1 MRAVK
6 ALDMLDSLAPAGR
19 NFAFKVFYLKQLRN
33 NGEWSRTLAGFG
45 FTPDDPN
52 DPDNPGRPDFEAM
65 MRQMQE
71 QMKAQFEQL
80 GINPAGF
87 VNPFT
92 SLFSQV
98 GKTNSGADG
107 KEEVLS
113 IATARDTAT
122 KFVKVQGLKPLGTKD
137 VSVVENAFEISEL
150 WLNEATAFPAST
162 HAPMAVSRMDW
173 VLETMPGWH
182 KTIEPLAAGL
192 SSAISDLMDQ
202 AMNAQAADPEQGQPP
217 IEIITAML
225 RSFIGTMIA
234 TQLGQSIG
242 TLATTV
248 TGAHDVG
255 LPLLDPARAIVIPEN
270 IENWAVDLEIAKS
283 EVFIFHALREGAVA
297 RLFAHNPWLVS
308 YIQSAVVE
316 YGKGIHI
323 DIDAIQRQAQEAF
336 EGMQE
341 GASEGE
347 AISFALD
354 NGIFTPEESPAQKS
368 ALLKLE
374 TVLAL
379 IDGWSDEV
387 VSLAAGDRIPSIE
400 QLRESHRRRRASSSP
415 AQQLFSSMLGLQV
428 SPKLTR
434 EASAFWKKIREV
446 KSVGERDQIWSGLL
460 PTADDLLDPEK
471 FLTSTSIPDD
481 LSGLI

>member
-1 MRAVK
+1 M
-6 ALDMLDSLAPAGR
+6 
-19 NFAFKVFYLKQLRN
+19 
-33 NGEWSRTLAGFG
+33 AGFG

-52 DPDNPGRPDFEAM
+52 DPDNSNNSGNEGNPDFEAM

-98 GKTNSGADG
+98 GKTNSGKDG
-107 KEEVLS
+107 EEVLS
-113 IATARDTAT
+113 ITTARDTAT
-122 KFVKVQGLKPLGTKD
+122 KFVKVQWLKPLGTKD

-150 WLNEATAFPAST
+150 WLNEATSFPAST

-217 IEIITAML
+217 IEMITAML

-242 TLATTV
+242 TLATSV

-336 EGMQE
+336 
-341 GASEGE
+341 
-347 AISFALD
+347 D

-379 IDGWSDEV
+379 IDGWTDEV

-481 LSGLI
+481 LSGLL

>member
-1 MRAVK
+1 
-6 ALDMLDSLAPAGR
+6 
-19 NFAFKVFYLKQLRN
+19 
-33 NGEWSRTLAGFG
+33 
-45 FTPDDPN
+45 
-52 DPDNPGRPDFEAM
+52 
-65 MRQMQE
+65 
-71 QMKAQFEQL
+71 MK
-80 GINPAGF
+80 
-87 VNPFT
+87 
-92 SLFSQV
+92 
-98 GKTNSGADG
+98 
-107 KEEVLS
+107 
-113 IATARDTAT
+113 
-122 KFVKVQGLKPLGTKD
+122 GLKPLGTKD
-137 VSVVENAFEISEL
+137 VSVVENAFEISEI

-162 HAPMAVSRMDW
+162 HAPTAVSRMDW

-217 IEIITAML
+217 IEMITAML

-242 TLATTV
+242 TLATSV

-270 IENWAVDLEIAKS
+270 IEEWAVDLEIAKS

-336 EGMQE
+336 EGMQANMPE
-341 GASEGE
+341 GAGEGE

-400 QLRESHRRRRASSSP
+400 QLRESHRRRRALSSP

-481 LSGLI
+481 LSGLL

>member
-1 MRAVK
+1 M
-6 ALDMLDSLAPAGR
+6 
-19 NFAFKVFYLKQLRN
+19 
-33 NGEWSRTLAGFG
+33 AGFG

-52 DPDNPGRPDFEAM
+52 DPDNSNNSGNEGSPEFEAV

-80 GINPAGF
+80 GINTAGF

-98 GKTNSGADG
+98 GKTNGGKDG
-107 KEEVLS
+107 EGVLS

-150 WLNEATAFPAST
+150 WLNEATAFPASS

-217 IEIITAML
+217 IEMITAML

-336 EGMQE
+336 EGAQANMPE
-341 GASEGE
+341 GAGEGE

-434 EASAFWKKIREV
+434 EASAFWRKIREV

-481 LSGLI
+481 LSGLL

>member
-1 MRAVK
+1 V
-6 ALDMLDSLAPAGR
+6 
-19 NFAFKVFYLKQLRN
+19 
-33 NGEWSRTLAGFG
+33 AGFG

-52 DPDNPGRPDFEAM
+52 DPENSGRPDFEAM

-92 SLFSQV
+92 SIFSQF
-98 GKTNSGADG
+98 GKTNTGADG
-107 KEEVLS
+107 KAEVLS
-113 IATARDTAT
+113 ITTARDTAS
-122 KFVKVQGLKPLGTKD
+122 KFVKAQGWKPLGTND

-150 WLNEATAFPAST
+150 WLNEATAFPASGS
-162 HAPMAVSRMDW
+162 APKAVSRMDW

-192 SSAISDLMDQ
+192 SSAITDLMDQ
-202 AMNAQAADPEQGQPP
+202 AMNAQAGESEQGQPP
-217 IEIITAML
+217 IEMITAML

-242 TLATTV
+242 TLATSV

-270 IENWAVDLEIAKS
+270 IENWATDLEIAKS

-323 DIDAIQRQAQEAF
+323 DIDAIQRQAQAAF
-336 EGMQE
+336 EGMQANMPE

-481 LSGLI
+481 LSGLL

>member
-1 MRAVK
+1 M
-6 ALDMLDSLAPAGR
+6 
-19 NFAFKVFYLKQLRN
+19 
-33 NGEWSRTLAGFG
+33 AGFG
-45 FTPDDPN
+45 FTPDDPSDPN
-52 DPDNPGRPDFEAM
+52 DPNRTDFEAM

-80 GINPAGF
+80 GINTAGF
-87 VNPFT
+87 VNPFAT
-92 SLFSQV
+92 LFSQA
-98 GKTNSGADG
+98 GKADG
-107 KEEVLS
+107 GKDGGKDGKNEVLS
-113 IATARDTAT
+113 ITTARDTAT

-202 AMNAQAADPEQGQPP
+202 AMNSQDADPEQGQPP
-217 IEIITAML
+217 IEMITMML

-297 RLFAHNPWLVS
+297 RLFANNPWLVS

-336 EGMQE
+336 EGAQANMPE
-341 GASEGE
+341 GAGEGE

-379 IDGWSDEV
+379 IDGWSDDV
-387 VSLAAGDRIPSIE
+387 TALAAGERIPSIE
-400 QLRESHRRRRASSSP
+400 QLRESHRRRRAAASP

-446 KSVGERDQIWSGLL
+446 KSVSERDQIWSGLL
-460 PTADDLLDPEK
+460 PTAEDLLDPEK

-481 LSGLI
+481 LSGLL

>member
-1 MRAVK
+1 M
-6 ALDMLDSLAPAGR
+6 
-19 NFAFKVFYLKQLRN
+19 
-33 NGEWSRTLAGFG
+33 AGFG
-45 FTPDDPN
+45 FIPN
-52 DPDNPGRPDFEAM
+52 DPDDSENSGENGRPDFEAM

-92 SLFSQV
+92 TLFSQP
-98 GKTNSGADG
+98 GQGASG
-107 KEEVLS
+107 KEGALS
-113 IATARDTAT
+113 IATARDTAK
-122 KFVKVQGLKPLGTKD
+122 KFVSVQGLKPLGTKD
-137 VSVVENAFEISEL
+137 LEVVKNAFEISEV
-150 WLNEATAFPAST
+150 WLNEATSFPGAPTTPTAAS
-162 HAPMAVSRMDW
+162 RLDW
-173 VLETMPGWH
+173 VNETMVGWH
-182 KTIEPLAAGL
+182 KTMEPLAAGL
-192 SSAISDLMDQ
+192 SAAISNLLDQ
-202 AMNAQAADPEQGQPP
+202 AMTAQAGESAEGAPP
-217 IEIITAML
+217 IEMITMML

-242 TLATTV
+242 TLSTTV

-270 IENWAVDLEIAKS
+270 IELWATELEIAKS
-283 EVFIFHALREGAVA
+283 EVFIYHALREGAVA
-297 RLFAHNPWLVS
+297 RLFANNPWLVS

-316 YGKGIHI
+316 YGKGINI

-336 EGMQE
+336 EKAQE
-341 GASEGE
+341 NMGDGATQGD
-347 AISFALD
+347 AMSFALD
-354 NGIFTPEESPAQKS
+354 SGIFTPEESPAQKV

-379 IDGWSDEV
+379 IDGWTDEV
-387 VSLAAGDRIPSIE
+387 TALAAGDRLPAIE
-400 QLRESHRRRRASSSP
+400 QLRETLRRRRASSAP
-415 AQQLFSSMLGLQV
+415 AQLLFSSMLGLQV

-446 KSVGERDQIWSGLL
+446 KSISERDQIWSGLL

-471 FLTSTSIPDD
+471 FVASTSIPDD
-481 LSGLI
+481 LSGLSE

>member
-1 MRAVK
+1 M
-6 ALDMLDSLAPAGR
+6 
-19 NFAFKVFYLKQLRN
+19 
-33 NGEWSRTLAGFG
+33 AGFG

-52 DPDNPGRPDFEAM
+52 DPDNSGRPDFEAM

-98 GKTNSGADG
+98 GKTNSGKDG
-107 KEEVLS
+107 EEVLS
-113 IATARDTAT
+113 ITTARDTAPT
-122 KFVKVQGLKPLGTKD
+122 FIKVQGLKPLGTKD

-150 WLNEATAFPAST
+150 WLNEATSFPAST

-217 IEIITAML
+217 IEMITAML

-336 EGMQE
+336 EGMQANMPE
-341 GASEGE
+341 GAGEGE

-379 IDGWSDEV
+379 IDGWTDEV

-434 EASAFWKKIREV
+434 EASTFWKKIREV

-481 LSGLI
+481 LSGLL

>member
-1 MRAVK
+1 M
-6 ALDMLDSLAPAGR
+6 
-19 NFAFKVFYLKQLRN
+19 
-33 NGEWSRTLAGFG
+33 AGFG
-45 FTPDDPN
+45 FIPN
-52 DPDNPGRPDFEAM
+52 DPDNSNNSGNEGGPDFEAM

-80 GINPAGF
+80 GISTAGF

-113 IATARDTAT
+113 ITTARDTAT

-202 AMNAQAADPEQGQPP
+202 AMNSQAADPEQGQPP
-217 IEIITAML
+217 IEMITAML

-242 TLATTV
+242 TLATSV

-336 EGMQE
+336 EGAQANMPE
-341 GASEGE
+341 GAGEGE

-387 VSLAAGDRIPSIE
+387 VSLAVGDRIPSIE

-481 LSGLI
+481 LSGLL

>member
-1 MRAVK
+1 M
-6 ALDMLDSLAPAGR
+6 
-19 NFAFKVFYLKQLRN
+19 
-33 NGEWSRTLAGFG
+33 AGFG

-52 DPDNPGRPDFEAM
+52 DPDNSGNPDFEAM

-92 SLFSQV
+92 TLFSQF
-98 GKTNSGADG
+98 GKANSGANG
-107 KEEVLS
+107 KTEVLS

-162 HAPMAVSRMDW
+162 HAPIAVSRMDW

-217 IEIITAML
+217 IEMITAML

-336 EGMQE
+336 EGMQANMPE
-341 GASEGE
+341 GAGEGE

-400 QLRESHRRRRASSSP
+400 QLRELHRRRRASSSP

-471 FLTSTSIPDD
+471 FVASTSIPDD

>member
-1 MRAVK
+1 
-6 ALDMLDSLAPAGR
+6 
-19 NFAFKVFYLKQLRN
+19 
-33 NGEWSRTLAGFG
+33 LAGFG
-45 FTPDDPN
+45 FTPDDAN
-52 DPDNPGRPDFEAM
+52 DPDDSGNEGRPDFEAM

-92 SLFSQV
+92 SIFSQF
-98 GKTNSGADG
+98 GKTNADG

-113 IATARDTAT
+113 ITTARDTAR
-122 KFVKVQGLKPLGTKD
+122 KFVTTQGLKPLGTKE
-137 VSVVENAFEISEL
+137 VSVVESAFEISEI
-150 WLNEATAFPAST
+150 WLNEATSFPASGS
-162 HAPMAVSRMDW
+162 APMAVSRMDW

-192 SSAISDLMDQ
+192 SSAISNLMDQ
-202 AMNAQAADPEQGQPP
+202 AMNAQAGESEQGQPP
-217 IEIITAML
+217 IEMITAML

-242 TLATTV
+242 TLATSV

-323 DIDAIQRQAQEAF
+323 DIDAIQRQAQAAF
-336 EGMQE
+336 EGMQANMPE

-400 QLRESHRRRRASSSP
+400 QLRESHRRRRAASSP

-446 KSVGERDQIWSGLL
+446 KNVGERDQIWSGLL

-481 LSGLI
+481 LSGLL

>member
-1 MRAVK
+1 M
-6 ALDMLDSLAPAGR
+6 
-19 NFAFKVFYLKQLRN
+19 
-33 NGEWSRTLAGFG
+33 AGFG
-45 FTPDDPN
+45 FIPN
-52 DPDNPGRPDFEAM
+52 DPDDSENSGENGRPDFEAM

-92 SLFSQV
+92 TLFSQT
-98 GKTNSGADG
+98 GQAGSGSEG
-107 KEEVLS
+107 VLS
-113 IATARDTAT
+113 ISTARDTAK
-122 KFVKVQGLKPLGTKD
+122 KFVSAQGLKPLGTKD
-137 VSVVENAFEISEL
+137 LDVVKSAFEISEV
-150 WLNEATAFPAST
+150 WLDEATLFPA
-162 HAPMAVSRMDW
+162 APTTPTAASRLDW
-173 VLETMPGWH
+173 VNETMAGWH
-182 KTIEPLAAGL
+182 KTMEPLAAGL
-192 SSAISDLMDQ
+192 SAAISNLLDQ
-202 AMNAQAADPEQGQPP
+202 AMNAQAGESTEGQPP
-217 IEIITAML
+217 IEMITMML

-242 TLATTV
+242 TLSTSV

-270 IENWAVDLEIAKS
+270 IELWAADLEIAKS
-283 EVFIFHALREGAVA
+283 EVFIYHALREGAVA
-297 RLFAHNPWLVS
+297 RLFANNPWLVS

-316 YGKGIHI
+316 YGKGINI
-323 DIDAIQRQAQEAF
+323 DIDAIQRQAQDAF
-336 EGMQE
+336 EKAQENLGE
-341 GASEGE
+341 GATEQDAMG
-347 AISFALD
+347 FALD
-354 NGIFTPEESPAQKS
+354 SGIFTPEESPAQKI

-374 TVLAL
+374 TVFAL
-379 IDGWSDEV
+379 IDGWTDEV
-387 VSLAAGDRIPSIE
+387 TALAAGDRLPAIE
-400 QLRESHRRRRASSSP
+400 QLRETLRRRRAAAAP

-446 KSVGERDQIWSGLL
+446 KSIADRDQIWSGLL

-471 FLTSTSIPDD
+471 FLASTSIPDD

>member
-1 MRAVK
+1 M
-6 ALDMLDSLAPAGR
+6 
-19 NFAFKVFYLKQLRN
+19 
-33 NGEWSRTLAGFG
+33 AGFG

-52 DPDNPGRPDFEAM
+52 DPDNSGRPDFEAM

-98 GKTNSGADG
+98 GKTNSGKDG
-107 KEEVLS
+107 EEVLS
-113 IATARDTAT
+113 ITTARDTAT

-150 WLNEATAFPAST
+150 WLNEATSFPAST

-182 KTIEPLAAGL
+182 KAIEPLAAGL

-217 IEIITAML
+217 IEMITAML

-242 TLATTV
+242 TLATSV

-336 EGMQE
+336 EGMQANMPE
-341 GASEGE
+341 GAGEGE

-379 IDGWSDEV
+379 IDGWTDEV

-434 EASAFWKKIREV
+434 EASTFWKKIREV

-481 LSGLI
+481 LSGLL

>member
-1 MRAVK
+1 M
-6 ALDMLDSLAPAGR
+6 
-19 NFAFKVFYLKQLRN
+19 
-33 NGEWSRTLAGFG
+33 AGFG

-52 DPDNPGRPDFEAM
+52 DPDNSNNSGNEGGTDFEAM

-98 GKTNSGADG
+98 GKTNSGKDG
-107 KEEVLS
+107 EEVLS
-113 IATARDTAT
+113 ITTARDTAT

-150 WLNEATAFPAST
+150 WLNEATSFPAST

-217 IEIITAML
+217 IEMITAML

-242 TLATTV
+242 TLATSV

-336 EGMQE
+336 EGMQANMPE
-341 GASEGE
+341 GAGEGE

-379 IDGWSDEV
+379 IDGWTDEV

-434 EASAFWKKIREV
+434 EASTFWKKIREV

-481 LSGLI
+481 LSGLL

>member
-1 MRAVK
+1 M
-6 ALDMLDSLAPAGR
+6 
-19 NFAFKVFYLKQLRN
+19 
-33 NGEWSRTLAGFG
+33 AGFG
-45 FTPDDPN
+45 FTPDDSDSEPN
-52 DPDNPGRPDFEAM
+52 KDGQPDFEAM

-92 SLFSQV
+92 TLFSQT
-98 GKTNSGADG
+98 GKSSAG
-107 KEEVLS
+107 KEEVLPL
-113 IATARDTAT
+113 ATARDTAR
-122 KFVKVQGLKPLGTKD
+122 KFVSAQGLKPLGTKD
-137 VSVVENAFEISEL
+137 VSVVESAFEISET
-150 WLNEATAFPAST
+150 WLNDATSFPAST
-162 HAPMAVSRMDW
+162 LAPTAVSRLDW
-173 VLETMPGWH
+173 INETMPGWH
-182 KTIEPLAAGL
+182 RTIEPLAAGL
-192 SSAISDLMDQ
+192 SSAISDLLDQ
-202 AMNAQAADPEQGQPP
+202 AMNAQAGESTEGQPP
-217 IEIITAML
+217 IEMITMML

-242 TLATTV
+242 TLSTSV
-248 TGAHDVG
+248 TGAHDVS

-270 IENWAVDLEIAKS
+270 IENWAQDLEIAKS
-283 EVFIFHALREGAVA
+283 EVFIYHALREGAVA

-308 YIQSAVVE
+308 YIQSAIVE
-316 YGKGIHI
+316 YGRGIHI
-323 DIDAIQRQAQEAF
+323 DIDAIQRQAQDAF
-336 EGMQE
+336 ENMKQ
-341 GASEGE
+341 GAGDEESMT
-347 AISFALD
+347 FALD
-354 NGIFTPEESPAQKS
+354 SGIFTPEESPAQKS

-379 IDGWSDEV
+379 IDGWTDEV
-387 VSLAAGDRIPSIE
+387 VALAAGDRIPSIE
-400 QLRESHRRRRASSSP
+400 QLRETHRRRRAAAAP

-460 PTADDLLDPEK
+460 PTPADLLDPEK
-471 FLTSTSIPDD
+471 FVASTSIPDD

>member
-1 MRAVK
+1 M
-6 ALDMLDSLAPAGR
+6 
-19 NFAFKVFYLKQLRN
+19 
-33 NGEWSRTLAGFG
+33 AGFG

-52 DPDNPGRPDFEAM
+52 DPDNSGNPDFEAM

-92 SLFSQV
+92 TLFSQF
-98 GKTNSGADG
+98 GKANSGADG
-107 KEEVLS
+107 KAEVLS

-122 KFVKVQGLKPLGTKD
+122 KFIKVQGLKPLGTKD

-162 HAPMAVSRMDW
+162 HAPIAVSRMDW

-202 AMNAQAADPEQGQPP
+202 AMNAQAAAPEQGQPP
-217 IEIITAML
+217 IEMITAML

-242 TLATTV
+242 TLATSV

-323 DIDAIQRQAQEAF
+323 DIDEIQRQAQEAF
-336 EGMQE
+336 EGMQANMPE
-341 GASEGE
+341 GAGEGE

-481 LSGLI
+481 LSGLL